1 MPILGGSSLSTK
13 LIGLFMVVAMLPV
26 AVAGVISFN
35 TAKGSLNNSEFAALA
50 NTRDLRKQE
59 LLNYFASTFDL
70 LTFLATYDRA
80 FMACEWLDPAG
91 DQSTRINRNAAEPS
105 FWKIASTAP
114 PALEVREVLKELQAL
129 YTSFLVYNGQR
140 GAYHD
145 IIVISSKDGIVRYTA
160 RKLSDIGADLK
171 TGPLKESGLG
181 QLWKRVV
188 ETGKPMLVDMTFYKP
203 AGAPALF
210 AGVPLMGP
218 DGMLHGVVAARI
230 GPERI
235 NSFVAAGRKIGGAG
249 KSFLVGPDY
258 LMRSD
263 TASGQD
269 SEVLK
274 RKADWHAVRDA
285 LGGKTGILETADFDG
300 VPVLC
305 TFAPVGLDREGA
317 FLADFDW
324 ALIAEKSRHEVRLP
338 IWMLAKRIAIVAL
351 LVAFAVMVVAIF
363 LARSIAHPVAGLTE
377 RMRTVSSGDLS
388 VHVPQLNRRDE
399 VGQLNDSF
407 KLLVESLRD
416 QTGQIQEGVNVLRS
430 AGAEI
435 SSTVS
440 QVVSGATKTST
451 VVTGTVATVEQL
463 KQAARVADERA
474 QGVAES
480 AEEAVKVSTE
490 GKKATD
496 DTVAGMNFIKEQ
508 MESVAETVMR
518 LSEQSQAIEQI
529 IGTVQDLADQSN
541 LLAVNASIE
550 AARAGDRGKGFAV
563 VAQEIK
569 SLADQSREA
578 TQQVRNILEDTQKWV
593 GAVVMATEQGGKAV
607 ESGLSQAMATGESIQ
622 DLTARVV
629 DSARAA
635 SVIVASIQQQFAGI
649 DEVAGTMA
657 HIDSRVRQNLTGMS
671 KLESSAKSLDNLGE
685 ALKEIAERYRV

>member
-1 MPILGGSSLSTK
+1 MPTLGGSSLSTK
-13 LIGLFMVVAMLPV
+13 LIALFMVVAMLPV
-26 AVAGVISFN
+26 AVAGFIAFN
-35 TAKGSLNNSEFAALA
+35 SAKGSLNDSEFAALA
-50 NTRDLRKQE
+50 NTRDLKMQE

-91 DQSTRINRNAAEPS
+91 DPSTRSNSNPADPS
-105 FWKIASTAP
+105 FWKISSTAP
-114 PALEVREVLKELQAL
+114 PALDMREVLKEMQAL
-129 YTSFLVYNGQR
+129 FTSFLVYNGRR

-160 RKLSDIGADLK
+160 RKLSDMGADLK

-181 QLWKRVV
+181 QLWKKVI
-188 ETGKPMLVDMTFYKP
+188 ETGKPVLVDMTFYKP
-203 AGAPALF
+203 VGAPALF

-218 DGMLHGVVAARI
+218 DGMLHGVLAARI

-235 NSFVAAGRKIGGAG
+235 SSLVAAGRNIGGTG

-263 TASGQD
+263 TASGED

-274 RKADWHAVRDA
+274 TKADSRSVRDA
-285 LGGKTGILETADFDG
+285 LGGKSGTLETADFHG
-300 VPVLC
+300 VPVLSS
-305 TFAPVGLDREGA
+305 FAPVGFDREGA

-324 ALIAEKSRHEVRLP
+324 ALIAEKSREEVRLP
-338 IWMLAKRIAIVAL
+338 AWMLAKRIVIVAL
-351 LVAFAVMVVAIF
+351 LVALAVMVVAIF
-363 LARSIAHPVAGLTE
+363 LARSIARPVAGLTE
-377 RMRTVSSGDLS
+377 RMMTVSSGDLT
-388 VHVPQLNRRDE
+388 VHVPQLNRGDE
-399 VGQLNDSF
+399 VGRLNDSF
-407 KLLVESLRD
+407 KLLVDSLRD

-463 KQAARVADERA
+463 KQTARVADERA
-474 QGVAES
+474 QDVAES

-508 MESVAETVMR
+508 MESVAETVLR

-578 TQQVRNILEDTQKWV
+578 TQQVRNILEDTRKWV

-607 ESGLSQAMATGESIQ
+607 ESGLSQAMAAGESIEA
-622 DLTARVV
+622 LTTRVV

-657 HIDSRVRQNLTGMS
+657 HIDSRVRQNLAGMS
-671 KLESSAKSLDNLGE
+671 KLESSAKSLDSLGE
-685 ALKEIAERYRV
+685 ALKEITERYRV